1 MDKNELKVVALK
13 ESISEIVA
21 QYEDRIATLR
31 ADLTIQGTEI
41 TQLTDQVNS
50 LNSVV
55 NEYQQKENEK
65 NVSKEEVSSSKTSN
79 DPSA

>member
-1 MDKNELKVVALK
+1 LKVVALK